1 MEIKRKTILAI
12 LIVVFAS
19 ANIFYLKN
27 AGASTSLSGSSST
40 DTSNSSTTTSDTS
53 AAKDLQNEMS
63 KTQDKIAK
71 TQAQLNQSQSALYVN
86 KIQVYNTKS
95 VLQQVESD
103 IADKEQQIS
112 NLSQQEELNKAM
124 LEGYVEQL
132 YYQSQEDP
140 LVRLAATSVD
150 LNGLTS
156 NTDNMIS
163 IKQKILDTLDNIS
176 SNKDQLASDKTD
188 LAAKKQQHEQLL
200 NQQVAEQGQI
210 VSNIQDTQA
219 TLQELQQK
227 LSELQSNLSSLLGTS
242 VSISDVKAAAG
253 FASNATGVRKSF
265 ILAELMQESGMG
277 RYTGGCTYKNA
288 HMHSYDIPVFKEIMT
303 SLHYGLND
311 KKVSCPGSGG
321 GYGGAMGI
329 AQFLPTTW
337 ESSYVLQYIVLMTRN
352 IPEAPNPPD
361 PWSVI
366 DGVMG
371 MAKKLANAG
380 ATSKKGEYAASMI
393 YYCGTS
399 HPTNTYPGR
408 VADCNRYAADVQ
420 SLAAGYENND

>member
-1 MEIKRKTILAI
+1 MKSKRKTILTI
-12 LIVVFAS
+12 LIVIFAL
-19 ANIFYLKN
+19 ANIFYFKDTD
-27 AGASTSLSGSSST
+27 ASTSLSVSSSADSST
-40 DTSNSSTTTSDTS
+40 VDTSKVNN
-53 AAKDLQNEMS
+53 LQDEMS

-71 TQAQLNQSQSALYVN
+71 TQQQLNQSQSALYVN
-86 KIQVYNTKS
+86 QVQVYNTKS
-95 VLQQVESD
+95 VIQQVEAD
-103 IADKEQQIS
+103 IADKEQQIT
-112 NLSQQEELNKAM
+112 NLSQQEDLNKAL
-124 LEGYVEQL
+124 LEGYVEEL
-132 YYQSQEDP
+132 YYQAQEDP
-140 LVRLAATSVD
+140 LIQLAVTSID

-163 IKQKILDTLDNIS
+163 IKEKILETLDDIG
-176 SNKDQLASDKTD
+176 SNKSQLASDQAD
-188 LAAKKQQHEQLL
+188 LSKQKQQHEQLL
-200 NQQVAEQGQI
+200 AQQTAQQGQI
-210 VSNIQDTQA
+210 VSDIQDTQA

-227 LSELQSNLSSLLGTS
+227 MAKLQSDLSSLLGTNVS
-242 VSISDVKAAAG
+242 VSDVKTAAG
-253 FASNATGVRKSF
+253 IASKATGVRKSF

-288 HMHSYDIPVFKEIMT
+288 HMHSYDIPVFKKIMT

-329 AQFLPTTW
+329 AQFVPTTW
-337 ESSYVLQYIVLMTRN
+337 GGSDGKSGYIPYISSATGH
-352 IPEAPNPPD
+352 NPPD

-371 MAKKLANAG
+371 MAKKLADAG

-408 VADCNRYAADVQ
+408 VNDCNNYAADVQ
-420 SLAAGYENND
+420 SLAASYEKND